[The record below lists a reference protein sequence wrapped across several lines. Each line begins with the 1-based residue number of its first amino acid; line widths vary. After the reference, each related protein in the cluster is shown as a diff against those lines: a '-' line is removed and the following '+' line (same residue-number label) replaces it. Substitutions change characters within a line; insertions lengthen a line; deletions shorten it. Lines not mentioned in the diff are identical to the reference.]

1 MMSNMTHPNV
11 VFDWIIQIQEDPQD
25 RMDRLQLLPVIDAI
39 GMVVNLT
46 TLVMQESKLPNRQ
59 VAKVNESV
67 RHSLAAAQVLLE
79 LNRRR

>member
-1 MMSNMTHPNV
+1 
-11 VFDWIIQIQEDPQD
+11 
-25 RMDRLQLLPVIDAI
+25 MDRLQLLPVIDAI